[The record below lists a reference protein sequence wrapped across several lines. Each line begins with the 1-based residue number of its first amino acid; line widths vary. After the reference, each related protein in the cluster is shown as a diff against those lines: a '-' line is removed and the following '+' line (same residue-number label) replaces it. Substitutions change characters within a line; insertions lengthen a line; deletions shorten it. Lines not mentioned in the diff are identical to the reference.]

1 MTRECGLS
9 RSQDDETKPLILRMV
24 EKVRIGDFGN
34 SAQKNSHQGSEEISH
49 SPQQMRPAFSGNN
62 DDHTPPTTGIHGSQ
76 ENENSRKNTMN
87 HKQKQSKSKPS
98 KGAPYG
104 EDSNSSDKNQKR
116 KSNDMTS
123 LNDLP
128 GLGKQ
133 KQQLDRDYDFGG
145 FEDFEDGSEKKNG
158 NSRYSNAERYLD
170 DYENE
175 QKEGFKVEVR
185 RPS

>member
-1 MTRECGLS
+1 
-9 RSQDDETKPLILRMV
+9 
-24 EKVRIGDFGN
+24 
-34 SAQKNSHQGSEEISH
+34 
-49 SPQQMRPAFSGNN
+49 
-62 DDHTPPTTGIHGSQ
+62 
-76 ENENSRKNTMN
+76 MN
-87 HKQKQSKSKPS
+87 HKQKQSKSKPT

-116 KSNDMTS
+116 KQAGNEMTS

-145 FEDFEDGSEKKNG
+145 FEDFEDGSEKKNPK
-158 NSRYSNAERYLD
+158 SRYSNAERYLD

-175 QKEGFKVEVR
+175 
-185 RPS
+185 